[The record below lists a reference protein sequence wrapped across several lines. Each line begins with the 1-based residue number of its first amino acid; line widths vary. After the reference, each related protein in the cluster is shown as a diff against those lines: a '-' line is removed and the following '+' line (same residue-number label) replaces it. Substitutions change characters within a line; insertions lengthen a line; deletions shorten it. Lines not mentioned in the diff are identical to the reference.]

1 MLLFFRLFHYI
12 EMVWNEQAETDTYTC
27 SMTGPSV
34 TSLGN
39 QAREETLLPVE
50 KSCSWPHTLWL
61 HPSLLWISL
70 LLSRILSHSVLFS
83 LSSYILAVLLFLG
96 VTLITLINSGS
107 QMAGGRYHPIP
118 RCHGLWSAYL
128 ARIVLLNSTP
138 YCLFATL
145 IGVFFTTIPNEFCK
159 IWNTISLKYVFL
171 ITRIFTLP
179 FCLSWWYLNLFKQ
192 CNCRVIFWNSGCS
205 N

>member
-1 MLLFFRLFHYI
+1 MQHDWAKYYFLRKPGKRRNLTSSRKIL
-12 EMVWNEQAETDTYTC
+12 QLTSYTLA
-27 SMTGPSV
+27 SPILIANFSPPQQN
-34 TSLGN
+34 S
-39 QAREETLLPVE
+39 
-50 KSCSWPHTLWL
+50 
-61 HPSLLWISL
+61 
-70 LLSRILSHSVLFS
+70 LSHSVLFS

-179 FCLSWWYLNLFKQ
+179 FCLSW
-192 CNCRVIFWNSGCS
+192 
-205 N
+205 

>member
-1 MLLFFRLFHYI
+1 MQHDWAKCYFLRKPGKRRNLTSSRKIL
-12 EMVWNEQAETDTYTC
+12 QLTSYTLA
-27 SMTGPSV
+27 SPILIVNFSPPQQN
-34 TSLGN
+34 S
-39 QAREETLLPVE
+39 
-50 KSCSWPHTLWL
+50 
-61 HPSLLWISL
+61 
-70 LLSRILSHSVLFS
+70 LSHSVLFS

-96 VTLITLINSGS
+96 VTLITPINSGS

-145 IGVFFTTIPNEFCK
+145 IGVFFTTTPNEFCK